1 MYTLR
6 ILIKNIDEIHSSG
19 TKVRQ
24 EQFILIEDNKIKR
37 IDKMTKIDEISD
49 YDRIIDADGM
59 IALPGFINTHTHA
72 AMTLMRAYAD
82 DMPLDQWLQNKIWPF
97 ESKIKPDD
105 IYWGTALA
113 VVEMIKTGTTTFSD
127 MYFAVDKIAEIVDQ
141 SGMRAVLSK
150 GLIEANDGQEG
161 LKKSLNYALKYNN
174 SAEGR
179 IKTMMAPHA
188 PYTCGRDYLLQ
199 IKELARENNLGLHIH
214 LSESKNEVNNFLQQ
228 YQKSPIKYLA
238 DLDFFD
244 DNHILAAHCVHLE
257 AGDLEILKEKN
268 VHVAH
273 NPMSNAKLA
282 NGIAPVREYLK
293 NEINVALG
301 TDGVSSNNSLAMLKE
316 AKMASYLQKIKYQ
329 DPTAVDTKSM
339 LKILTVNGAEALGI
353 KKLGLLEEN
362 QLADLLLIDTKKDSF
377 FYPHHNNLSNLFYAA
392 DSRSIDTVIIDG
404 KVIMESSELKR
415 LDQEKIFYEAEKR
428 ALKIAANFN

>member
-1 MYTLR
+1 
-6 ILIKNIDEIHSSG
+6 
-19 TKVRQ
+19 
-24 EQFILIEDNKIKR
+24 
-37 IDKMTKIDEISD
+37 
-49 YDRIIDADGM
+49 
-59 IALPGFINTHTHA
+59 
-72 AMTLMRAYAD
+72 
-82 DMPLDQWLQNKIWPF
+82 
-97 ESKIKPDD
+97 
-105 IYWGTALA
+105 
-113 VVEMIKTGTTTFSD
+113 
-127 MYFAVDKIAEIVDQ
+127 
-141 SGMRAVLSK
+141 
-150 GLIEANDGQEG
+150 
-161 LKKSLNYALKYNN
+161 LNYALKYNN

-293 NEINVALG
+293 NGINVALG